1 MRTLFDTDEEELE
14 GKASEITLSTA
25 SLLGIFF
32 GLVLVC
38 GVFFGFGYSIGRGT
52 GTTAQAR
59 PVPNPTSGNSGEA
72 EEAASNPPAS
82 VPAEPQTTPQQR
94 AQQQNHSQ
102 ANAVAAPAPVATRPQ
117 ADERPREERTVSEN
131 AAEPKASTESDVAGA
146 PVKPVDPA
154 RATATK
160 PSPQKATVLVA
171 ATGALNVSAAP
182 GSGQPMVQIAAVAR
196 PEDANVLVTALRQRG
211 YGAVVRNDPQDKL
224 LHVQVGPFSDRT
236 QATAVKQKL
245 LSDGYNAIIK
255 Q

>member
-1 MRTLFDTDEEELE
+1 MKTLFDTDEEEIE

-59 PVPNPTSGNSGEA
+59 PVANPTVGNTGEA
-72 EEAASNPPAS
+72 EEAATENPPAP
-82 VPAEPQTTPQQR
+82 VPAEQQR
-94 AQQQNHSQ
+94 AQQQDHSQ
-102 ANAVAAPAPVATRPQ
+102 ANAKAAPAPIGTQPQ
-117 ADERPREERTVSEN
+117 ADERPREVPAPSEN
-131 AAEPKASTESDVAGA
+131 AAEPPASTRSDVAGA

-154 RATATK
+154 RATISK
-160 PSPQKATVLVA
+160 PSAQKATVLVA

-196 PEDANVLVTALRQRG
+196 PEDANVLVSALRQRG

-236 QATAVKQKL
+236 QATAIKQKL

>member
-1 MRTLFDTDEEELE
+1 MKTLFDTDEEEME

-59 PVPNPTSGNSGEA
+59 PVANPTVGNTGEA
-72 EEAASNPPAS
+72 EEAATAENPPAP
-82 VPAEPQTTPQQR
+82 VPAEQQTTPQQR

-102 ANAVAAPAPVATRPQ
+102 ANAEAAPAQPQ
-117 ADERPREERTVSEN
+117 ADERPRQGPAPSEN
-131 AAEPKASTESDVAGA
+131 AAEPPASTRSDVAGA
-146 PVKPVDPA
+146 PVKPVDSA
-154 RATATK
+154 RATISK
-160 PSPQKATVLVA
+160 PSAQKATVLVA

-196 PEDANVLVTALRQRG
+196 PEDANVLVSALRQRG

-236 QATAVKQKL
+236 QATAIKQKL

>member
-1 MRTLFDTDEEELE
+1 MRTLFDTDEEEIE

-52 GTTAQAR
+52 GATAQAR
-59 PVPNPTSGNSGEA
+59 PTPNPTGGSTGEA

-82 VPAEPQTTPQQR
+82 VPAEQQTTSKQT

-102 ANAVAAPAPVATRPQ
+102 ANAKAAPAPVGTQPQ
-117 ADERPREERTVSEN
+117 ADETPREEPTGSEN
-131 AAEPKASTESDVAGA
+131 AAEPPASTRSDVAGT

-154 RATATK
+154 RATISK
-160 PSPQKATVLVA
+160 PSAQKATVLVA

-196 PEDANVLVTALRQRG
+196 PEDANVLVSALRQRG